1 MSNKKSNGETSNMI
15 VIKNARTIGTTKTRD
30 VFIKDGLIEGFD
42 LGLEAD
48 PNTQTTIDAS
58 KLLLSVAFIDPHA
71 HLREPGQEI
80 KEDLE
85 SGLSA
90 AARGGYGTVV
100 CMPNTNPVIDDPA
113 IVSGLI
119 RRAEQIGQARLLP
132 SAALT
137 RGQQGKQ
144 LADAAALKAAG
155 AIMLTDDGRTNEDA
169 NVLRR
174 GLEYA
179 HALGLVVSVHAEDA
193 SLRGDGVMNEGASSE
208 RLGLPGNPATA
219 EAARIARDL
228 EICATTGARL
238 HIQHLSTA
246 RGLQL
251 VREAKARGVNVTCE
265 VGPHHLT
272 LTDTMLETE
281 RFFCNP
287 ILKVAPPLR
296 TQSDCD
302 ALLAGILD
310 GTVDC
315 LGSDHAPHTKAE
327 KEKDFLEAPF
337 GIANIEESFALL
349 YTRFVKTGKLKLERL
364 IELLTSGPARVL
376 GMAEPKL
383 EVGAPADLVLFD
395 PDFSRAVDYQ
405 FHPPATKAS
414 FNSPWMGEV
423 LHAWPQITIVRGQIV
438 HSQIVHQ
445 SS

>member
-1 MSNKKSNGETSNMI
+1 MSNRI
-15 VIKNARTIGTTKTRD
+15 VIKNARAVGETMARD
-30 VFIKDGLIEGFD
+30 VYVKDGLIEGFD
-42 LGLEAD
+42 LKLEAE
-48 PNTQTTIDAS
+48 TTIDAS
-58 KLLLSVAFIDPHA
+58 KMLLSVAFIDPHA

-85 SGLSA
+85 SGLTA

-100 CMPNTNPVIDDPA
+100 CMPNTNPVIDDPE
-113 IVSGLI
+113 IVSSLI
-119 RRAEQIGQARLLP
+119 AKAERIGQARLLP

-155 AIMLTDDGRTNEDA
+155 AVMLTDDGRTNEDA

-193 SLRGDGVMNEGASSE
+193 TLRGDGVMNEGATSE
-208 RLGLPGNPATA
+208 RLGLPGNPAAA

-228 EICATTGARL
+228 EICAMTGARL
-238 HIQHLSTA
+238 HVQHLSTA

-272 LTDTMLETE
+272 LTDSLLETE
-281 RFFCNP
+281 RFFCKP
-287 ILKVAPPLR
+287 LLKVAPPLR
-296 TQSDCD
+296 TQADCD
-302 ALLAGILD
+302 ALLEGILD

-315 LGSDHAPHTKAE
+315 LGTDHAPHTKAE

-337 GIANIEESFALL
+337 GIANIEECFPLL

-364 IELLTSGPARVL
+364 IELLTTGPAKVL
-376 GMAEPKL
+376 GITEPKL
-383 EVGAPADLVLFD
+383 EVGAAADLVLFD
-395 PDFSRAVDYQ
+395 PEFSRAMDYQ
-405 FHPPATKAS
+405 LHPPATKAS
-414 FNSPWMGEV
+414 FDSPWMGEV
-423 LHAWPQITIVRGQIV
+423 LNGWPLVTIVRGQIV
-438 HSQIVHQ
+438 HNELEQ
-445 SS
+445 

>member
-1 MSNKKSNGETSNMI
+1 MSSQLTQRI
-15 VIKNARTIGTTKTRD
+15 VIKNARAVGETKTRD
-30 VFIKDGLIEGFD
+30 VYVKDGLIEGFD
-42 LGLEAD
+42 LNLEPD
-48 PNTQTTIDAS
+48 SSITKLIDAS
-58 KLLLSVAFIDPHA
+58 KMLVSVAFIEPHA
-71 HLREPGQEI
+71 HLREPGQEV

-85 SGLSA
+85 SGLRA

-100 CMPNTNPVIDDPA
+100 CMPNTNPVIDDPDL
-113 IVSGLI
+113 VSSLI
-119 RRAEQIGQARLLP
+119 AKAERIGQARLRP
-132 SAALT
+132 AAALT

-155 AIMLTDDGRTNEDA
+155 AVMLTDDGRTNEDA

-193 SLRGDGVMNEGASSE
+193 TLRGDGVMNEGAASE
-208 RLGLPGNPATA
+208 RLGLPGNPAAA

-228 EICATTGARL
+228 EICAMTGARL
-238 HIQHLSTA
+238 HVQHLSTG

-272 LTDTMLETE
+272 LADSMLESE

-287 ILKVAPPLR
+287 LLKVAPPLR
-296 TQSDCD
+296 TQADCD
-302 ALLAGILD
+302 ALLEGILD

-315 LGSDHAPHTKAE
+315 LGTDHAPHTKAE

-337 GIANIEESFALL
+337 GIANIEECFALL

-364 IELLTSGPARVL
+364 LELLTSGSAKVL
-376 GMAEPKL
+376 GIAAPKL
-383 EVGAPADLVLFD
+383 EVGAAADLVLFD
-395 PDFSRAVDYQ
+395 PEFSRAVDYRL
-405 FHPPATKAS
+405 HPPASKAS
-414 FNSPWMGEV
+414 FDSPWMGEV
-423 LHAWPQITIVRGQIV
+423 LNAWPQITIVRGQIV
-438 HSQIVHQ
+438 HNELEQ
-445 SS
+445 

>member
-1 MSNKKSNGETSNMI
+1 MTNRI
-15 VIKNARTIGTTKTRD
+15 VIKNARAIGDTKARD
-30 VFIKDGLIEGFD
+30 VYIKDGLIEGFD
-42 LGLEAD
+42 LNLEAEKS
-48 PNTQTTIDAS
+48 IDAS
-58 KLLLSVAFIDPHA
+58 NMLLSVAFIDPHA
-71 HLREPGQEI
+71 HLREPGQEV

-85 SGLSA
+85 SGLRA
-90 AARGGYGTVV
+90 ATRGGYGTVV
-100 CMPNTNPVIDDPA
+100 CMPNTNPVIDDPE

-119 RRAEQIGQARLLP
+119 AKAERIGQARLRP
-132 SAALT
+132 AAALT

-155 AIMLTDDGRTNEDA
+155 AVMLTDDGRTNEDA

-193 SLRGDGVMNEGASSE
+193 TLRGDGVMNEGATSE
-208 RLGLPGNPATA
+208 RLGLPGNPAAA

-228 EICATTGARL
+228 EICAMTGARL
-238 HIQHLSTA
+238 HVQHLSTA

-272 LTDTMLETE
+272 LTDSMLETE
-281 RFFCNP
+281 RFFCKP
-287 ILKVAPPLR
+287 LLKVAPPLR

-302 ALLAGILD
+302 ALLEGILD

-315 LGSDHAPHTKAE
+315 LGTDHAPHTKAE

-337 GIANIEESFALL
+337 GIANIEECFPLL
-349 YTRFVKTGKLKLERL
+349 FTRFVKTGKLKLEKL
-364 IELLTSGPARVL
+364 IELLTTGPARVL
-376 GMAEPKL
+376 GIAEPKL

-395 PDFSRAVDYQ
+395 PELSRVVDYSSY
-405 FHPPATKAS
+405 PPATKAS
-414 FNSPWMGEV
+414 FDSPWMGEV
-423 LHAWPQITIVRGQIV
+423 FHAWPQVTIVRGQIV
-438 HSQIVHQ
+438 HNELES
-445 SS
+445 

>member
-1 MSNKKSNGETSNMI
+1 MSNRI
-15 VIKNARTIGTTKTRD
+15 VIKKARAVGETKARD
-30 VFIKDGLIEGFD
+30 IYVKDGLIEGFD
-42 LGLEAD
+42 LNLEAEKTVD
-48 PNTQTTIDAS
+48 GS
-58 KLLLSVAFIDPHA
+58 GMLLSVAFIDPHA
-71 HLREPGQEI
+71 HLREPGQEV

-90 AARGGYGTVV
+90 ATRGGYGTVV
-100 CMPNTNPVIDDPA
+100 CMPNTNPVIDDPE
-113 IVSGLI
+113 IISSLI
-119 RRAEQIGQARLLP
+119 AKAERIGQARLLP

-155 AIMLTDDGRTNEDA
+155 AVMLTDDGRTNEDA

-193 SLRGDGVMNEGASSE
+193 TLRGDGVMNESATSE
-208 RLGLPGNPATA
+208 RLGLPGNPAAA

-228 EICATTGARL
+228 EICALTGARL
-238 HIQHLSTA
+238 HVQHLSTA

-272 LTDTMLETE
+272 LTDSMLETK
-281 RFFCNP
+281 RFFCKP

-296 TQSDCD
+296 TQADCD
-302 ALLAGILD
+302 ALLEGILD

-315 LGSDHAPHTKAE
+315 LGTDHAPHTKAE

-337 GIANIEESFALL
+337 GIANIEECFPLL
-349 YTRFVKTGKLKLERL
+349 YTRFVKTGRLKLEKL
-364 IELLTSGPARVL
+364 IELLTTGPAKVL
-376 GMAEPKL
+376 GIAEPKL

-395 PDFSRAVDYQ
+395 PEFSRSVDYAS
-405 FHPPATKAS
+405 HPPATKAS
-414 FNSPWMGEV
+414 FDSPWMGET
-423 LHAWPQITIVRGQIV
+423 LHAWPQMTLVRGQVV
-438 HSQIVHQ
+438 HNEISK
-445 SS
+445 

>member
-1 MSNKKSNGETSNMI
+1 MSNQISSRT
-15 VIKNARTIGTTKTRD
+15 VIKNARAIGETQARD
-30 VFIKDGLIEGFD
+30 VYIKDGLIEGFD
-42 LGLEAD
+42 LNLESD
-48 PNTQTTIDAS
+48 KSIDATDF
-58 KLLLSVAFIDPHA
+58 LLSVAFIEPHA
-71 HLREPGQEI
+71 HLREPGQEV

-85 SGLSA
+85 SGLRA

-100 CMPNTNPVIDDPA
+100 CMPNTSPVIDDPE
-113 IVSGLI
+113 IVSSLI
-119 RRAEQIGQARLLP
+119 AKAERIGQARLRP

-144 LADAAALKAAG
+144 LTDAAALKAAG

-193 SLRGDGVMNEGASSE
+193 SLRGDGVMNEGATSE
-208 RLGLPGNPATA
+208 RLGLPGNPAAA

-228 EICATTGARL
+228 EICAMTGARL
-238 HIQHLSTA
+238 HVQHLSTA

-272 LTDTMLETE
+272 LTDSMLETE
-281 RFFCNP
+281 RFFCKP
-287 ILKVAPPLR
+287 LLKLAPPLR
-296 TQSDCD
+296 TQADCD
-302 ALLAGILD
+302 ALLKGILD

-315 LGSDHAPHTKAE
+315 LGTDHAPHTKAE

-337 GIANIEESFALL
+337 GIANIEECFALL

-364 IELLTSGPARVL
+364 IELLSTGPAKVL
-376 GMAEPKL
+376 GIAAPKL
-383 EVGAPADLVLFD
+383 ELGAPADLVLFN
-395 PDFSRAVDYQ
+395 PAFSRSVDYQ
-405 FHPPATKAS
+405 LHPPATKAS
-414 FNSPWMGEV
+414 FDNPWMGEV
-423 LHAWPQITIVRGQIV
+423 LNAWPQLTIVRGQIV
-438 HSQIVHQ
+438 HNELEQ
-445 SS
+445 

>member
-1 MSNKKSNGETSNMI
+1 MSNQTTQRI
-15 VIKNARTIGTTKTRD
+15 VIKNARAIGETKARD
-30 VFIKDGLIEGFD
+30 VYIKDGLIEGFD
-42 LGLEAD
+42 LGLE
-48 PNTQTTIDAS
+48 PNSSIGTTVDGSIM
-58 KLLLSVAFIDPHA
+58 LLSVAFIDPHA
-71 HLREPGQEI
+71 HLREPGQEV

-85 SGLSA
+85 SGLTA

-100 CMPNTNPVIDDPA
+100 CMPNTNPVIDDPE
-113 IVSGLI
+113 IVSSLI
-119 RRAEQIGQARLLP
+119 AKAERIGQARLLP

-155 AIMLTDDGRTNEDA
+155 AVMLTDDGRTNEDA

-193 SLRGDGVMNEGASSE
+193 TLRGDGMMNEGATSE
-208 RLGLPGNPATA
+208 RLGLPGNPAAA

-228 EICATTGARL
+228 EICAMTGARL
-238 HIQHLSTA
+238 HVQHLSTA

-272 LTDTMLETE
+272 LTDSLLETE
-281 RFFCNP
+281 RFFCKP
-287 ILKVAPPLR
+287 LLKVAPPLR
-296 TQSDCD
+296 TQADCD
-302 ALLAGILD
+302 ALLEGILD

-315 LGSDHAPHTKAE
+315 LGTDHAPHTKAE

-337 GIANIEESFALL
+337 GIANIEECFPLL

-364 IELLTSGPARVL
+364 IELLTTGPAKVL
-376 GMAEPKL
+376 GIDAPKL

-395 PDFSRAVDYQ
+395 PEFSRAVDYTN
-405 FHPPATKAS
+405 HPPATKAS
-414 FNSPWMGEV
+414 FDSPWMGEV
-423 LHAWPQITIVRGQIV
+423 LAAWPLVTIVRGKIV
-438 HSQIVHQ
+438 HNELEQ
-445 SS
+445 